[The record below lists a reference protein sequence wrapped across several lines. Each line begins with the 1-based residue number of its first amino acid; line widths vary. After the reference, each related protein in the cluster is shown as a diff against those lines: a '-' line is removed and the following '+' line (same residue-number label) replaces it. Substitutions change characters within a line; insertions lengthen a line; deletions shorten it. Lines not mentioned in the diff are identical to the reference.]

1 MFSPA
6 KVEEGGH
13 SIPDWNSG
21 NTGVP
26 CVPFCGLAALG
37 KRKGLLHSPLEE
49 IRSSERKQ
57 ATHSH
62 TARWVWDGRAGSP
75 RSV

>member
-1 MFSPA
+1 MFSSA

-26 CVPFCGLAALG
+26 MVT
-37 KRKGLLHSPLEE
+37 LLWP
-49 IRSSERKQ
+49 
-57 ATHSH
+57 
-62 TARWVWDGRAGSP
+62 GSP
-75 RSV
+75 GKEKGTVTFTSRGDQVQ